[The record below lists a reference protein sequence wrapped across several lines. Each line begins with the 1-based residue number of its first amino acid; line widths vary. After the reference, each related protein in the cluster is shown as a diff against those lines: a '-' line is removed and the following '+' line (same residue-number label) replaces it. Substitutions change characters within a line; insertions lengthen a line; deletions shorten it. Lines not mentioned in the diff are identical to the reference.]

1 MKKTR
6 VISAYPCCGKTWAYE
21 NLKDKYS
28 ILDSDSSKFSWLF
41 DDEGVNTHERN
52 PDFPANYIQDIKDN
66 IGKVDYIFV
75 STHLAVREA
84 LEKAGIDFVTVYP
97 KDSAKE
103 EWLER
108 MKNRGNYA
116 SFIETQSRFWN
127 ERMGEIEN
135 EPHGSELFRL
145 GGNEYLSD
153 LM

>member
-6 VISAYPCCGKTWAYE
+6 VVSAYPCCGKTWAFE

-28 ILDSDSSKFSWLF
+28 MLDSDSSKFSWIF
-41 DDEGVNTHERN
+41 DDEGVNTHKRN
-52 PDFPANYIQDIKDN
+52 PDFPANYIQHIKDN

-75 STHLAVREA
+75 STHLVVREA
-84 LEKAGIDFVTVYP
+84 LEKAGIDYVTVYP
-97 KDSAKE
+97 KMTAKE

-108 MKNRGNYA
+108 MRKRGNNEE
-116 SFIETQSRFWN
+116 FIESQSHFWK
-127 ERMGEIEN
+127 ERMMDIIT

-145 GGNEYLSD
+145 GGNEYISD